1 MVKKK
6 RERETKRF
14 LCARTS
20 RARAHLCLRQ
30 FEECLTACNEILRA
44 TPHLA
49 IANWL
54 KAKALI
60 GLGGVYE
67 ARIYLY
73 KCRRSLSV
81 VATGNG
87 TNEKKKSTRNENDEL
102 DVEIKAIE
110 EMCKQALPDDP
121 ELRVE
126 KNGSTHHNNKRCS
139 KKNLV
144 VGKKNEKKEK
154 EEEEEGEEIY
164 LNDKKMDDTAD
175 EYEKK
180 SAEKKS
186 SPMSWADEVEQ
197 EDNEE
202 EEQEKIQSK
211 VEDNRF
217 NAFIP
222 MVSFVHLAIEN
233 DDAKRD
239 CLDSLK
245 KYGQVRVAMPNEAF
259 DISIGDTLAKVIECF
274 ESEYYEND
282 DVEFFAPAWELDV
295 ENEEPTE
302 VKEVVAVEKENFEKE
317 HETNGNL
324 SYANIAKKNVR
335 TRSNAFDATDS
346 KMNKELFPPLVSV
359 SEPTREW
366 NEPPLE
372 EDFAPR
378 PARRRETDF
387 PTESFG
393 TAVADATQ
401 ILEMVA
407 IRVVTSILRHSFPDI
422 QEEKR
427 HLYSVFSNLEGPS
440 EEFLESQRTRKN
452 ARESFVL
459 RAQSGTLIGRDD
471 DSERTRAITDKDHF
485 DQNLFLTCEWIY
497 DASLTSPTLGDT
509 LERRRRHLTTTP
521 SSKTFFTSNVE
532 LDGPIIHFTVGPALR
547 KKYSS
552 TLLANPITTS
562 FTSSKK
568 TQHDANQRQKKIV
581 LPRPPRVRF
590 SLRDEDVVLLLVKE

>member
-1 MVKKK
+1 MA
-6 RERETKRF
+6 
-14 LCARTS
+14 L
-20 RARAHLCLRQ
+20 
-30 FEECLTACNEILRA
+30 
-44 TPHLA
+44 
-49 IANWL
+49 ANWL

-81 VATGNG
+81 GVATRKGG
-87 TNEKKKSTRNENDEL
+87 TNEKKKSTTRNENDEL
-102 DVEIKAIE
+102 EVEIKAIE
-110 EMCKQALPDDP
+110 EMCKHALPDDP

-139 KKNLV
+139 KKNVVV
-144 VGKKNEKKEK
+144 VGKTKGRKEK
-154 EEEEEGEEIY
+154 EEEEEEEEGEEIY
-164 LNDKKMDDTAD
+164 SIDKKMDDTAD

-186 SPMSWADEVEQ
+186 SPTSWADEVEQ
-197 EDNEE
+197 EDNEKE
-202 EEQEKIQSK
+202 EEQQKIQSK
-211 VEDNRF
+211 VEDDRF
-217 NAFIP
+217 NASIP

-302 VKEVVAVEKENFEKE
+302 VKEVVAVEKEDFEKE

-335 TRSNAFDATDS
+335 ARSNGFDATDS
-346 KMNKELFPPLVSV
+346 KMNREIFPPLVSDG
-359 SEPTREW
+359 EPTREW

-422 QEEKR
+422 QDEKR

-440 EEFLESQRTRKN
+440 EEFLESQRARKN
-452 ARESFVL
+452 AREKSFVL

-471 DSERTRAITDKDHF
+471 DGERTRAMIAHKDDDDHHF
-485 DQNLFLTCEWIY
+485 DDDQNLFLTCEWFY
-497 DASLTSPTLGDT
+497 DASLTSPTLGPAA
-509 LERRRRHLTTTP
+509 LERRRRP
-521 SSKTFFTSNVE
+521 PPPPPSQSSKTFFTSNVV
-532 LDGPIIHFTVGPALR
+532 LDGPIIHFTVGPALQ
-547 KKYSS
+547 KK
-552 TLLANPITTS
+552 
-562 FTSSKK
+562 TSSCMSSSKIP
-568 TQHDANQRQKKIV
+568 RQKKSTTV
-581 LPRPPRVRF
+581 LRVRF
-590 SLRDEDVVLLLVKE
+590 SLRDEDYVL